1 MKRRRCSDHYLAVGE
16 DMREAEIL
24 SDSRPTEGFKG
35 CSNRYPANDGRLRR
49 RRRSVGPEPR
59 ERDVVREIG
68 AIAAVLQGASLLADP
83 DVMKQFQE
91 FAEALLN
98 TVPVV

>member
-1 MKRRRCSDHYLAVGE
+1 MKRRRRSDHYLEVRE

-24 SDSRPTEGFKG
+24 SDSRPADGFTG
-35 CSNRYPANDGRLRR
+35 CGNRYPESDGRLRR
-49 RRRSVGPEPR
+49 RRKNAGPEPR

-83 DVMKQFQE
+83 NVMKQFQE
-91 FAEALLN
+91 FAEALLK
-98 TVPVV
+98 TAAV